1 MNCKLTKEDC
11 SEIYDALGLAQA
23 RLVQLRIGDHGDQL
37 GKGWTTLSRG
47 DSQTIFRALTDK
59 RERLFQGAFD
69 SHPDEW
75 REPDSV
81 TFRMAEHIERILAD
95 IGHLGDNL
103 TAQSPDSSRVENPDA
118 VIEELRASLRASL
131 LDTTTGSTG
140 RENGFSLAATQKPD
154 SQSWSRRLLAFISSC
169 LRLKAAPSAE

>member
-1 MNCKLTKEDC
+1 MNCKLTQEDC

-23 RLVQLRIGDHGDQL
+23 RLVQLRIGEHGDQL
-37 GKGWTTLSRG
+37 AKGWTTLSRG
-47 DSQTIFRALTDK
+47 DSQTTFLALTDK

-81 TFRMAEHIERILAD
+81 PFRTAEHIGRILAA
-95 IGHLGDNL
+95 IGYLGENL
-103 TAQSPDSSRVENPDA
+103 AAQSSDSRLENDA
-118 VIEELRASLRASL
+118 VIEELRASLRTPI
-131 LDTTTGSTG
+131 LDTSTSSTG

-154 SQSWSRRLLAFISSC
+154 SQSWSRRLLAFIASC
-169 LRLKAAPSAE
+169 LRLKAAPSAD